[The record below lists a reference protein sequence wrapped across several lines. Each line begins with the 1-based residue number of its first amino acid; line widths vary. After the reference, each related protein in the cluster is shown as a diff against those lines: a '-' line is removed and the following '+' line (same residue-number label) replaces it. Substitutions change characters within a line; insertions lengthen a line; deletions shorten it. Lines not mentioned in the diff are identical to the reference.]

1 VTWYRVRRHL
11 GSSLW
16 FVPVVC
22 VFAGVGLSFGTIALD
37 RLAGGSLVPRSLV
50 GDPEAALAVLTT
62 VAASMVTLTALVLTI
77 TMVVVQ
83 LAMGQFTPRVLRTIL
98 RDRPSQLAIGVFVA
112 TFVHAMLVMREV
124 RVGGSGEEGY
134 VPGLAILVSFVLVI
148 VSIVVL
154 VWYVNH
160 IGQALTVASLI
171 DAVGDDARRLLDRLH
186 PPGSRTKP
194 PQEDGVVRAIDQG
207 VVVKLDIDALVREA
221 QRADAVVELLYGVGD
236 FVPGGAPLFRVRGG
250 GRVDS
255 EALLDAVA
263 LGNER
268 TLDEDLAYGFRLLVD
283 VSVRSVSEA
292 MGDPSTATQAIDRI
306 HDLLRQLANSP
317 LPDGDHLDKHGDLRV
332 RVPTLSWEGYVR
344 LAVDELRIH
353 GGHSMQVMRRLEA
366 MLTDLLEI
374 APPERRM
381 ILEQELRLL
390 ELAVPTVFDADI
402 DRRAATTPDQQ
413 GIGAGADVVA
423 APNATIPVQ
432 ASRR

>member
-1 VTWYRVRRHL
+1 VWRYV

-37 RLAGGSLVPRSLV
+37 RMADGSVVPRSLS
-50 GDPEAALAVLTT
+50 GDPDAALAILTT

-124 RVGGSGEEGY
+124 RASGDQGGN
-134 VPGLAILVSFVLVI
+134 VPGLAIVVSFVLII

-160 IGQALTVASLI
+160 IGQSLKVASLI
-171 DAVGDDARRLLDRLH
+171 DSVGDDARLLLDRLH
-186 PPGSRTKP
+186 PPTASTKLTQP
-194 PQEDGVVRAIDQG
+194 DGVIAAIDQG
-207 VVVKLDIDALVREA
+207 VVVKLDPDVLVREA
-221 QRADAVVELLYGVGD
+221 QGADAVIKLLHGLGD
-236 FVPGGAPLFRVRGG
+236 FVPRGAPLFEIGG
-250 GRVDS
+250 EGRVDRQ
-255 EALLDAVA
+255 ALLRAVA

-283 VSVRSVSEA
+283 VSVRAVSEA
-292 MGDPSTATQAIDRI
+292 MSDPSTATQAIDRI
-306 HDLLRQLANSP
+306 HDLLRQLANRP
-317 LPDGDHLDKHGDLRV
+317 LPDGRHLDDHGELRLL
-332 RVPTLSWEGYVR
+332 VPTLSWDGYVR
-344 LAVDELRIH
+344 LAVDELRIQ
-353 GGHSMQVMRRLEA
+353 GRHSVQVTRRLEA
-366 MLTDLLEI
+366 MLNDLLEI
-374 APPERRM
+374 APPERC
-381 ILEQELRLL
+381 IVLEQELRLI
-390 ELAVPTVFDADI
+390 ESAVPTVFDADT

-413 GIGAGADVVA
+413 GIGSGADVLLDPASHLVA
-423 APNATIPVQ
+423 DG
-432 ASRR
+432 SRR